1 MKRDACEAKMKDK
14 YYYEGELVKGT
25 KDACGYDVVLQE
37 TQRIEPKT
45 LSKIDIGLKFPEGL
59 PSAAFLILRS
69 AYHNT
74 GMIQVSTGLID
85 QDYKGKLFL
94 VVYSMRDTGIKLQK
108 GARVVQLVFFNEVK
122 PYEVKIL
129 REER

>member
-1 MKRDACEAKMKDK
+1 MKNE
-14 YYYEGELVKGT
+14 YPYVGELVKGT
-25 KDACGYDVVLQE
+25 QNAAGYDVVLQE
-37 TQRIEPKT
+37 TQRVEPKT
-45 LSKIDIGLKFPEGL
+45 LSKIDIGLSFTKGL

-85 QDYKGKLFL
+85 QDYKGSIFL
-94 VVYSMRDTGIKLQK
+94 IVYSMRDTGIKLQK
-108 GARVVQLVFFNEVK
+108 GTRVVQLVFFNEVK
-122 PYEVKIL
+122 PFEVKIL